1 MSTAAKRRIV
11 LIALLVVFAL
21 WPLVQHALVQS
32 YGLNPWKFFGF
43 AMYTQPRIIPIVDVY
58 VLDKGGR
65 HRPLLRPDELRAVE
79 AFQLRREVWGELAA
93 PDELARVLRGRVG
106 GAADIE
112 IVVTSPKLDA
122 TSARITSDRTSYFFE
137 AGGDPAGTRL

>member
-11 LIALLVVFAL
+11 LALLVVFAL
-21 WPLVQHALVQS
+21 WPLAQHALVQR

-58 VLDKGGR
+58 VLDEAGR
-65 HRPLLRPDELRAVE
+65 RRPLLQPDEQRVLD
-79 AFQLRREVWGELAA
+79 AFRLRREVWGELEA
-93 PDELARVLRGRVG
+93 PAELARVLRGRV
-106 GAADIE
+106 AANADLE

-122 TSARITSDRTSYFFE
+122 SSARITSDRTSYFYE
-137 AGGDPAGTRL
+137 RGGDPAGTKL